1 MKKHRTLIVA
11 LAILITSAPAALA
24 GSSASSGTL
33 TVSAQVGSAYAFGP
47 QFCPPGTPAT
57 TRDCVRFNG
66 VADIPGLGRSTIT
79 YVKSFD
85 DTICPDQVTQ
95 QKTTLIDV
103 AGKGQL
109 KVAWDY
115 PLCVNY
121 APASS
126 VNHGT
131 ISAATGKFAGA
142 SGSFQ
147 LSTMVSGPSC
157 GIGGCRGSSMDVWT
171 GNLTVPGYEFDL
183 TPPVLQPIASKR
195 VKAARNA
202 KAVRVRYSPKAQDA
216 VDGPV
221 SVKCKPGSGS
231 LFKVGRTTRVTC
243 SAEDTS
249 ANVATASFTVTARKK
264 R

>member
-1 MKKHRTLIVA
+1 M
-11 LAILITSAPAALA
+11 S
-24 GSSASSGTL
+24 
-33 TVSAQVGSAYAFGP
+33 Y
-47 QFCPPGTPAT
+47 
-57 TRDCVRFNG
+57 
-66 VADIPGLGRSTIT
+66 
-79 YVKSFD
+79 
-85 DTICPDQVTQ
+85 
-95 QKTTLIDV
+95 
-103 AGKGQL
+103 
-109 KVAWDY
+109 
-115 PLCVNY
+115 
-121 APASS
+121 
-126 VNHGT
+126 HGT

-147 LSTMVSGPSC
+147 LATIGQRPAC
-157 GIGGCRGSSMDVWT
+157 GIGGCRGSATDVWT
-171 GNLTVPGYEFDL
+171 GTLTVPGLEFDL

-202 KAVRVRYSPKAQDA
+202 KTVRVRYSPKAQDA

-249 ANVATASFTVTARKK
+249 ANIATASFTVTARKK